1 MGRKSKSTV
10 RKQEILSYFYDV
22 IIDEGFEGASIAK
35 IAKRMEVNPSLLIHY
50 FTNKD
55 AMVLGLIDYIISTY
69 SSHILPDFSHVT
81 DPLERWED
89 VLDVVSLIQWD
100 RIMNNTVFY
109 SCYTL
114 ALRLPEV
121 KERFEKYYSSL
132 RNALVSEIVHA
143 NSHNVIQ
150 VKDPEKAARL
160 MISLVEGSN
169 FYQHLDSS
177 NPGNNDRANMIKL
190 TIRNMFVGNKI

>member
-50 FTNKD
+50 FVNKD

-69 SSHILPDFSHVT
+69 SSHILPDFSLVS
-81 DPLERWED
+81 DPQERWED

-121 KERFEKYYSSL
+121 RERFENYYSSL
-132 RNALVSEIVHA
+132 KSALIKEIVHA
-143 NSHNVIQ
+143 NNHDVIQ
-150 VKDPEKAARL
+150 VKDPERAAKL

-177 NPGNNDRANMIKL
+177 HPANHERANMIKL
-190 TIRNMFVGNKI
+190 TLRNMFTDHKI